1 MQPLLRTVEYA
12 KYVMANIPQQFMD
25 VLEKTKQNDNQKND
39 SADMLNGVDVKCARV
54 NIGENAINMCVVQV
68 NLRYS
73 SSGKTENTYALLE
86 AFSQGTLILEKL
98 MRDLGVDRQKT
109 SFTIKLTVRLT
120 K

>member
-1 MQPLLRTVEYA
+1 
-12 KYVMANIPQQFMD
+12 MANIPQQFMD

-54 NIGENAINMCVVQV
+54 NIGENAINVCVVQV

-73 SSGKTENTYALLE
+73 SSGKTDNTYALLE
-86 AFSQGTLILEKL
+86 AFSQGTFMLEKL
-98 MRDLGVDRQKT
+98 MRDRGVDRQKT